1 MSHSFSTTNEVIG
14 LLPAGG
20 QATRISP
27 LPCSKE
33 LYPIGFRTT
42 GNPPTTRPKVVCH
55 YLLEKMQL
63 AGITKAYVVVR
74 PGKWDIPAYLGDG
87 SLVGMNLG
95 YLTQGLPY
103 GAPFTLDQAY
113 PFIRHARVAIGFP
126 DILFQPEDAFS
137 RLLARQSATEADVV
151 VGVLPFDNPRK
162 GGMVDFDETGRVRS
176 IIEKPEHSES
186 RYSWCVA
193 VWTPAFTEFMHEYL
207 AMRLLHQL
215 GGDRTLVQQVRQ
227 EGYQTT
233 ALPKFE
239 IPMGDVI
246 HAAIAHSLR
255 VEAEI
260 LPGQGYLDIGTPN
273 DLMRA
278 VREYAQSPAATP
290 GTAEFLPPTS
300 SLPSSN

>member
-1 MSHSFSTTNEVIG
+1 MSTTNEVIG

-33 LYPIGFRTT
+33 LYPIGFRTV

-63 AGITKAYVVVR
+63 AGISKGYVIVR

-113 PFIRHARVAIGFP
+113 PFVKHARVAIGFP
-126 DILFQPEDAFS
+126 DILFQPDDAFS

-151 VGVLPFDNPRK
+151 VGVLPFENPRK
-162 GGMVDFDETGRVRS
+162 GGMVDFDEAGRVRS
-176 IIEKPEHSES
+176 IIEKPEQSDS
-186 RYSWCVA
+186 CYSWCIA

-207 AMRLLHQL
+207 ETRLLQQL
-215 GGDRTLVQQVRQ
+215 GGDRTLLEQVRQ
-227 EGYQTT
+227 EGHQTK

-246 HAAIAHSLR
+246 HAAIAHDLR

-260 LPGQGYLDIGTPN
+260 LPGPGYLDIGTPN

-278 VREYAQSPAATP
+278 VRDYAQPAPEQSATP
-290 GTAEFLPPTS
+290 VLPQTS
-300 SLPSSN
+300 SIPSSSN